1 MTVNIALA
9 VAIGARL
16 SPRVNRMEWTTLASA
31 GTIGALFGT
40 PVAAALIFS
49 QTLNGSSEVPL
60 WDRLFAPLMAA
71 AAGAL
76 TTGLFFHPHFSL
88 PIAHYG
94 QMEMT
99 DILSGAIVAAIAI
112 AAGMV
117 AVWCLPRLHAMMHQ
131 MKNPVLV
138 LGIGG
143 FILGILG
150 VIGGPVSLFKGL
162 DEMQQ
167 MVANHASAPAITF
180 CWPVIKLAAL
190 VVAAASGFRGGRIFP
205 AAFVGVAL
213 GSMLHEHVPAVPAA
227 KPFLALSSASCRW
240 DTRRLVKSFYGGSR
254 CTHTTLLPL
263 LCIVTLPAWL
273 LLAGKPMMMVNCPKQ
288 QPPHDNRLAKNAL
301 LYDLRVMA
309 MIRGF
314 TSP

>member
-1 MTVNIALA
+1 DIPVYLIVHDNPGLLGS
-9 VAIGARL
+9 GAHLR
-16 SPRVNRMEWTTLASA
+16 
-31 GTIGALFGT
+31 
-40 PVAAALIFS
+40 

-162 DEMQQ
+162 GDC
-167 MVANHASAPAITF
+167 SAGRGAEY
-180 CWPVIKLAAL
+180 L
-190 VVAAASGFRGGRIFP
+190 VVGGD
-205 AAFVGVAL
+205 G
-213 GSMLHEHVPAVPAA
+213 
-227 KPFLALSSASCRW
+227 
-240 DTRRLVKSFYGGSR
+240 
-254 CTHTTLLPL
+254 
-263 LCIVTLPAWL
+263 
-273 LLAGKPMMMVNCPKQ
+273 AG
-288 QPPHDNRLAKNAL
+288 
-301 LYDLRVMA
+301 
-309 MIRGF
+309 I
-314 TSP
+314 